1 MKNQLFIAGS
11 IALALAA
18 GVMFLPSLSDAATRN
33 RGGGGAVTA
42 ADFTLEAAMAADFRA
57 AAAPGEFTPAAAA
70 GKAAADTAA
79 GTTAA
84 GGAAVITPTAVRYR

>member
-33 RGGGGAVTA
+33 RGGGGGGGYYAYCGPIQM
-42 ADFTLEAAMAADFRA
+42 TL
-57 AAAPGEFTPAAAA
+57 GLC
-70 GKAAADTAA
+70 GSY
-79 GTTAA
+79 G
-84 GGAAVITPTAVRYR
+84 Y